1 MRLDETTIERLKD
14 FVPEQDLQRMRVVT
28 SRPWCW
34 LPVLLR
40 MGAITFAPFVIFRQ
54 GRLSLETPRG
64 LALIA
69 HETVHIGQVRELGWR
84 FYPRYLW
91 GNIQCRF
98 QHDKHPMEIP
108 GIEVQK
114 AARRVLEERSGGGA
128 W

>member
-1 MRLDETTIERLKD
+1 MRLDDKTVERLKD
-14 FVPEQDLQRMRVVT
+14 FVPEADLRNMRVVM

-34 LPVLLR
+34 MPNILN
-40 MGAITFAPFVIFRQ
+40 MSAITFSPFVIFRQ
-54 GRLSLETPRG
+54 GRYIVDTPRG

-84 FYPRYLW
+84 FYPKYLW
-91 GNIQCRF
+91 GNIRCRF

-114 AARRVLEERSGGGA
+114 TARSVLDERSGGGS